1 MDDQSPADKDAQTS
15 AEVAAPLSDAAVPA
29 RKLTLEVWAQIE
41 ADCTNPNDP
50 MSFTDAEK
58 KYGVSCKT
66 ISKRANR
73 KHWPLPRILSKAIEK
88 KIENGLEK
96 VASKWKD
103 KGERHREV
111 VFDLAHESLKKM
123 KAKAPKNFRE
133 AEAADKMARRAA
145 GLEVSEISQQTL
157 IQIND
162 AVDAHVLPVH
172 ENGEVIEAE
181 VEPSTPSA
189 QTNAC
194 SDSDQGEEVPAG
206 LVEHSPTVPPQ

>member
-1 MDDQSPADKDAQTS
+1 MDEQAPPEAIPATNPANV
-15 AEVAAPLSDAAVPA
+15 AESNASVPA

-41 ADCTNPNDP
+41 ADCCNPNDP

-58 KYGVSCKT
+58 KYGVSNKT

-73 KHWPLPRILSKAIEK
+73 KHWALPRIIAKAVEK
-88 KIENGLEK
+88 KIEAGLDK

-103 KGERHREV
+103 RGERHRDV

-123 KAKAPKNFRE
+123 KVKAPKNFRE

-162 AVDAHVLPVH
+162 AIDAHVLPVS
-172 ENGEVIEAE
+172 ESGEVVEGE
-181 VEPSTPSA
+181 VVDETNPRPEEQAPPSM
-189 QTNAC
+189 
-194 SDSDQGEEVPAG
+194 VPQEQIADA
-206 LVEHSPTVPPQ
+206 SP